1 MELSKMEPIVKRF
14 YEGVAKGE
22 YWGRKCP
29 ECGAIEFPPHLM
41 CNSCGNRDTEWVRL
55 TGHGKL
61 LSLVLPGIQNNKP
74 YLKDEGKYGY
84 GAVQMDEGP
93 IYTFVVYGLTKKNR
107 PELNRRIKAGET
119 IGVHPKNVQRDGW
132 VELCFELD
140 DDVKESLKK

>member
-41 CNSCGNRDTEWVRL
+41 CNTCGNRDTEWVQL
-55 TGHGKL
+55 SGHGKL

-74 YLKDEGKYGY
+74 YLKAEGKYGY
-84 GAVQMDEGP
+84 GAVQMDARRRRQGKPEEVAAFPLIDQPTGRGAR
-93 IYTFVVYGLTKKNR
+93 TSR
-107 PELNRRIKAGET
+107 PSRKDL
-119 IGVHPKNVQRDGW
+119 P
-132 VELCFELD
+132 
-140 DDVKESLKK
+140 